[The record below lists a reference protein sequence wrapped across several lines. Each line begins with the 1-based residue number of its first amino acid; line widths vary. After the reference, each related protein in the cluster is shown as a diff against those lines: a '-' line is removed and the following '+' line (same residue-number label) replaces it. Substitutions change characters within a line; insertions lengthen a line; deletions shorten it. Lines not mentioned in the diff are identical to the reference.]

1 MKKLLLITAF
11 FLLCTVSMY
20 SQSRTYTIS
29 TSAYQPITDTRY
41 YEALAKRKAEYIK
54 EKSISLQKRVDNYI
68 NTTNDHLF
76 RTDLYEV
83 KSYLNPIFNNKII
96 SISNAEW
103 YLKKG
108 RKKFNRAIR
117 RYNKRLKKKQKN

>member
-11 FLLCTVSMY
+11 FVSCTVSLY
-20 SQSRTYTIS
+20 SQSRTSTTS
-29 TSAYQPITDTRY
+29 TSSYQPITDTRY
-41 YEALAKRKAEYIK
+41 YEALAERKAEYIK
-54 EKSISLQKRVDNYI
+54 EKSISLQKKVNNYI
-68 NTTNDHLF
+68 NTTNDPLF

-83 KSYLNPIFNNKII
+83 KSYLNPIFNNERI
-96 SISNAEW
+96 SISSAEW

-117 RYNKRLKKKQKN
+117 KYNKRLKKKQKN

>member
-20 SQSRTYTIS
+20 SQSRTHTIS
-29 TSAYQPITDTRY
+29 TSPYQPITDTRY
-41 YEALAKRKAEYIK
+41 YEALAKRKAEHIK

-117 RYNKRLKKKQKN
+117 KYNKRLKKKQKN